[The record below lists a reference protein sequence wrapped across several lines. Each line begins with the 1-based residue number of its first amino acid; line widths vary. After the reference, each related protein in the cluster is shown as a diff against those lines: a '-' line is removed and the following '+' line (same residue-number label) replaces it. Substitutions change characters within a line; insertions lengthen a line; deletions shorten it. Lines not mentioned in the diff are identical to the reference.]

1 MAFVYSKVTLSS
13 FFSMILGVHNP
24 PDATITLTSV
34 YKVMGNA
41 GQDATPIKRFPV
53 TAYRTPSHRNRRQSR
68 GWVVL
73 ETTLSGAA
81 AVMNHVWDKK
91 TLTLYTRLLT
101 VSTLANHHCSGFVI
115 SD

>member
-1 MAFVYSKVTLSS
+1 ML
-13 FFSMILGVHNP
+13 LGAHNP
-24 PDATITLTSV
+24 LDATITLTSV

-81 AVMNHVWDKK
+81 AVMNRVWDKK
-91 TLTLYTRLLT
+91 TLTLYTRLLI

>member
-1 MAFVYSKVTLSS
+1 MSPFL
-13 FFSMILGVHNP
+13 SMILGVHNLL
-24 PDATITLTSV
+24 DATITLTSV

-68 GWVVL
+68 GWVVS

-81 AVMNHVWDKK
+81 AVMNRVWDKK
-91 TLTLYTRLLT
+91 TLTLYTRLLM
-101 VSTLANHHCSGFVI
+101 VGTLA
-115 SD
+115 